1 MELRQ
6 LEYFL
11 AIAKSENMTQ
21 AANLIHVSQPTLS
34 TTLRDLEREL
44 GFSLF
49 NRMGKRL
56 ELNDSGRN
64 YSVLFMTNI
73 PIFWYAWDIPIPAH
87 FRSKLST

>member
-21 AANLIHVSQPTLS
+21 AAKLIHVSQPTLS

-56 ELNDSGRN
+56 ELNDSGR
-64 YSVLFMTNI
+64 Y
-73 PIFWYAWDIPIPAH
+73 YAKRVQEALGILEEAKKQPAITLTH
-87 FRSKLST
+87 VNV

>member
-21 AANLIHVSQPTLS
+21 AAKLIHVSQPTLS

-49 NRMGKRL
+49 NRTGKRL
-56 ELNDSGRN
+56 ELNDSGR
-64 YSVLFMTNI
+64 Y
-73 PIFWYAWDIPIPAH
+73 YAKRVSISSRYLR
-87 FRSKLST
+87 RSTKNSLR